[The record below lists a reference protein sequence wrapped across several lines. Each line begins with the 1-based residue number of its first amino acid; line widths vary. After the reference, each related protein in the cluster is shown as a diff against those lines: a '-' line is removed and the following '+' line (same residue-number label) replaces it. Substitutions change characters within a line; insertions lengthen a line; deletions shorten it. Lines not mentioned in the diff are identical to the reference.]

1 MKVCIFDEAFIPGLG
16 QGPFRTPVEITR
28 DRYDIYKRMGLH
40 IIDASATVPIAESGV
55 INRVHYTKQKEE
67 TENIKETPV
76 IESIEINNSEV
87 IENIETVNNDKEEI
101 VDETS
106 EIKEEELEIDEEVE
120 EDEEEEVDIDSL
132 SKKDLLDLLKSNDI
146 PCNNSMTKK
155 ELTDLVNEKL

>member
-28 DRYDIYKRMGLH
+28 DRYDVYKRMGLH

-55 INRVHYTKQKEE
+55 INRVRYTKPKEE
-67 TENIKETPV
+67 KEVIKETPV
-76 IESIEINNSEV
+76 TEIIEQPIEDNIPEVVENIEV
-87 IENIETVNNDKEEI
+87 IETIEENEEIKEEVI
-101 VDETS
+101 DETS
-106 EIKEEELEIDEEVE
+106 EIKED
-120 EDEEEEVDIDSL
+120 EEEVDIDSL

-155 ELTDLVNEKL
+155 ELVDLVNEKL